1 MNAAMYKALS
11 GAVTQMRR
19 LETTAQNIANLGTV
33 GYKTERLSFA
43 EIVAGGLRE
52 REHTGGLV
60 AVVEQRTDLSQ
71 GPLDETGNPLDLAID
86 GDGFFSVQTPR
97 GVRYTRA
104 GIFRLSSDGTV
115 TTPLGDALLGA
126 QGPIRVQGETVKVSP
141 QGAVLVDGAEVGTI
155 RVVRFDDPRVLAK
168 EGQNLF
174 VAPDGTETPATDFQ
188 VRQGMLERANVSAIE
203 EMVKLITL
211 QRQFEAYE
219 RAMRMMDSA
228 TERLLTEAARL

>member
-97 GVRYTRA
+97 GVRYARA

-126 QGPIRVQGETVKVSP
+126 QGPIRVQ
-141 QGAVLVDGAEVGTI
+141 
-155 RVVRFDDPRVLAK
+155 
-168 EGQNLF
+168 
-174 VAPDGTETPATDFQ
+174 
-188 VRQGMLERANVSAIE
+188 
-203 EMVKLITL
+203 
-211 QRQFEAYE
+211 
-219 RAMRMMDSA
+219 
-228 TERLLTEAARL
+228 